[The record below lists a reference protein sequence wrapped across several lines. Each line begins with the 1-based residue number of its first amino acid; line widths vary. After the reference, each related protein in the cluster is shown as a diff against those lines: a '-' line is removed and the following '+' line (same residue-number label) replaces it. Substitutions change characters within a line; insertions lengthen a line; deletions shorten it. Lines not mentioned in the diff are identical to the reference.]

1 MKSGALWRVVFLF
14 LSVFIFA
21 DGIVTAKQQ
30 LIRVAVLREQDHFTM
45 AVRGRYDVVDYNTGK
60 VIVSDRYLHPALV
73 SINKSKITI
82 GARVFDVPR
91 LIISPRRDASVSINA
106 GLYRGSLIII
116 NNGGVD
122 FTVVNSVDLERYICG
137 VLYHEI
143 SDTWPLEAIKAQAV
157 ATRTF
162 ALYSMQQFAARD
174 YDVTNDIY
182 SQVYGGR
189 GAERYRTNLAV
200 RRTKGEVLMFKGAV
214 FPAFFH
220 ANSGGE
226 TEDAAELWSIDLA
239 PLRGGV
245 LSTFSVDQA
254 HYKWKQNFR
263 LKDIQ
268 DALNARGYQLGLIKE
283 IRVMERNKS
292 GRVRKL
298 GIMTRDGK
306 EEVVEGKIFRD
317 IIGPNILKSNKYEI
331 MMKGWYVDFVGY
343 GWGHGV
349 GMCQWGAYGMALQRY
364 NYRQILGFYYP
375 SSELSKLKD
384 AD

>member
-1 MKSGALWRVVFLF
+1 MTRPAFLRGFFLF
-14 LSVFIFA
+14 LCLFFLA
-21 DGIVTAKQQ
+21 DGIVTAKPR
-30 LIRVAVLREQDHFTM
+30 LIRVAVLREEDHFTM
-45 AVRGRYDVVDYNTGK
+45 AVHGRYDVVDYNTGK
-60 VIVSDRYLHPALV
+60 VIATDNYLHPSLVALDKGKTVIGTRVYDLARVIISPRREALV
-73 SINKSKITI
+73 SINAGQFRGS
-82 GARVFDVPR
+82 V
-91 LIISPRRDASVSINA
+91 IIVNNA
-106 GLYRGSLIII
+106 GV
-116 NNGGVD
+116 N
-122 FTVVNSVDLERYICG
+122 FTVVNSIDLEQYICG

-162 ALYSMQQFAARD
+162 ALYSMNKFASRD

-200 RRTKGEVLMFKGAV
+200 HRTKGEVLMYQGVV

-220 ANSGGE
+220 ANSGGV
-226 TEDAAELWSIDLA
+226 TEDAAELWGIDLP

-245 LSTFSVDQA
+245 LSPFSVDQA
-254 HYKWKQNFR
+254 HYKWKQDFR

-268 DALNARGYQLGLIKE
+268 DALNARGYQMGLIRE
-283 IRVMERNKS
+283 IQVTELNKS

-298 GIMTRDGK
+298 RILTRDGK
-306 EEVVEGKIFRD
+306 EDIIEGKVFRD

-331 MMKGWYVDFVGY
+331 VMKGWYVDFIGY

-349 GMCQWGAYGMALQRY
+349 GLCQWGAYGMALKHF

-375 SSELSKLKD
+375 SSEFVRLKD
-384 AD
+384 TD